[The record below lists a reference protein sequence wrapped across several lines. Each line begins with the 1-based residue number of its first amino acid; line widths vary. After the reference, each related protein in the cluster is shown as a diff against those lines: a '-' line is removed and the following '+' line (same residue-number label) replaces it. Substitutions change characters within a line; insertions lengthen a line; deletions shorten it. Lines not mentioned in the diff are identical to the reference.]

1 MVSSILPLRLKDV
14 SVAKRGKT
22 LIGPIDLEIGIE
34 GVTIIMGPNGSGKTT
49 LLRLMHGLEPPRQG
63 SLEWNTA
70 MQDARKK
77 QAFVF
82 QTPIV
87 LRRSALDNIIY
98 PLQLQNVPK
107 DEANK
112 AALKGL
118 ERVNLLEAQNL
129 NASFLSGGEKQ
140 KLAIAR
146 ALVTNPDIMFLDEP
160 TANLDGASTREIETI
175 IKDAALSGVRIVITT
190 HDIGQGKRLA
200 DDVIFLYQGKLH
212 EHGYAKAFFD
222 QTKTQEAVSFLAGEI
237 VE

>member
-118 ERVNLLEAQNL
+118 ERVDLLEAQNL

-212 EHGYAKAFFD
+212 EHGSAKAFFD

>member
-14 SVAKRGKT
+14 SVAKRGKM
-22 LIGPIDLEIGIE
+22 LIGPIDLEIGME
-34 GVTIIMGPNGSGKTT
+34 GVTTILGPNGSGKTT
-49 LLRLMHGLEPPRQG
+49 LLRLMNGLERPHKG
-63 SLEWNTA
+63 SLEWHIS

-87 LRRSALDNIIY
+87 LRRSTLDNIIY

-107 DEANK
+107 DEATK
-112 AALKGL
+112 VALKGL
-118 ERVNLLEAQNL
+118 EKVNLIEVQNL
-129 NASFLSGGEKQ
+129 NAGFLSGGEKQ

-160 TANLDGASTREIETI
+160 TANLDGASTREIEAI
-175 IKDAALSGVRIVITT
+175 IKDAALRGVRIVMTT

-212 EHGYAKAFFD
+212 EHGLANVFFE
-222 QTKTQEAVSFLAGEI
+222 QPKTQEAISFLAGEI